1 MLETTTNS
9 RERIALLEQEIRNV
23 VGTFYSQVLFADYEY
38 QAHKLVEEEKSVTAE
53 SLGNIMK
60 NLFDKYYGE
69 TVEKDELLSVIWS
82 RIPHFF
88 NSPFYVYQYATCFA
102 SSALLYENA
111 IKSKDDSKREDS
123 LKKYIELLSSGGND
137 FPMNQLE
144 KAGVDLKSKETI
156 RAVSSQLNNLLDKLE
171 KELEKFQ

>member
-1 MLETTTNS
+1 M
-9 RERIALLEQEIRNV
+9 
-23 VGTFYSQVLFADYEY
+23 
-38 QAHKLVEEEKSVTAE
+38 
-53 SLGNIMK
+53 
-60 NLFDKYYGE
+60 
-69 TVEKDELLSVIWS
+69 IWS

-111 IKSKDDSKREDS
+111 IKGKDDSKREDS
-123 LKKYIELLSSGGND
+123 LRKYIELLSSGGND

-156 RAVSSQLNNLLDKLE
+156 KAVSSQLNSLLDKLE